1 MPRPR
6 APRWS
11 TVASVG
17 TGLFLAICLYRFVD
31 DVRLYNSAQA
41 LKAAKVE
48 ALARL
53 EARRDETR
61 ELAEKLQSDPMTRE
75 RLARSVGDIRPG
87 ETVYFIRPAAPAPAP
102 AAQVDPTPETTTPDP

>member
-11 TVASVG
+11 TVASVV
-17 TGLFLAICLYRFVD
+17 TGLFLAICLYRLVD
-31 DVRLYNSAQA
+31 DVNLYNAAQA

-61 ELAEKLQSDPMTRE
+61 ELADKLQSDPMTKE
-75 RLARSVGDIRPG
+75 RLARSVGYISPG
-87 ETVYFIRPAAPAPAP
+87 ETVYFIPPTA
-102 AAQVDPTPETTTPDP
+102 PTPPASTAAE